1 MEDEAREIMD
11 ALADKTRYSI
21 VKALLDKRMTG
32 DEMAKIAGKA
42 RSTVESH
49 LAMLLRLN
57 LVTRELKDRTYY
69 YEATPV
75 AKGWVEKVDSS
86 IAHDGK
92 AMTKR
97 NEPDLTWLYAPV
109 PIGIFYVLSNAYLM
123 PVHILI
129 PSVLLGLIGA
139 FFRNSFKKL
148 FRSIIVASATIALAT
163 FPIIGGLPLIQLST
177 IFVVT
182 FMFVFIGAFIGWAA
196 LKLAFKYLPK

>member
-21 VKALLDKRMTG
+21 VKALLEKRMTG

-75 AKGWVEKVDSS
+75 AKGWIEKVDSS
-86 IAHDGK
+86 ITHDEK

-196 LKLAFKYLPK
+196 LKLAFKYLLK